1 MNTAIVNIKIDAAT
15 KKEAQKVAAE
25 LGFSL
30 SSILKAYIKQFIK
43 TKRVTFSVGE
53 EPSPYLKRLMKQAEK
68 DWKEGN
74 VSPAF
79 DNAEDAIAW
88 LEKQGI

>member
-1 MNTAIVNIKIDAAT
+1 MNTEIVNIKIDAET
-15 KKEAQKVAAE
+15 KKQAQKVAAE

-30 SSILKAYIKQFIK
+30 SSILKGYIKQFVK

-53 EPSPYLKRLMKQAEK
+53 EPSPYLKRIMKQAEK
-68 DWKEGN
+68 NWKEGRT
-74 VSPAF
+74 SPKF
-79 DNAEDAIAW
+79 DNAKDAIAW

>member
-1 MNTAIVNIKIDAAT
+1 MNTAIVNIKIDEAT

-30 SSILKAYIKQFIK
+30 SSILKAYIKQFVK
-43 TKRVTFSVGE
+43 TKRVTFSLKE
-53 EPSPYLKRLMKQAEK
+53 EPSEYLKRTIKRARK
-68 DWKEGN
+68 DLKAGKA
-74 VSPAF
+74 SPIF

-88 LEKQGI
+88 LHRKE